1 MRALLP
7 ASVADVDVHEFYAA
21 DWLDRGG
28 VRAVFVASAD
38 GAASARGRSA
48 GLQTE
53 GDNVVFR
60 AMRDLADV
68 VLVGSGTALAEG
80 YAAVE
85 PSSRRAEV
93 RSRYGL
99 PQPLVTAV
107 LSRSLD
113 LDPSSG
119 LFASPEAARTIVL
132 TCSSAPA
139 DRRAALAEVA
149 DVAVCGD
156 DRVDPLLART
166 ELEQRG
172 LTRIQAEGG
181 PRAFAEQV
189 AAGAVDELC
198 LSLSPRLIGPG
209 PSRIVAGAAEWAVPA
224 ELTLT
229 GLLEEAG
236 ALFARYRV
244 GG

>member
-7 ASVADVDVHEFYAA
+7 APVADVDVHEFYAA
-21 DWLDRGG
+21 DWLARGG

-38 GAASARGRSA
+38 GAASAGGRSA

-60 AMRDLADV
+60 AKRDLADV
-68 VLVGSGTALAEG
+68 VLGGSATALAEG

-113 LDPSSG
+113 LNPSSG
-119 LFASPEAARTIVL
+119 LFASRQAARTIVL
-132 TCSSAPA
+132 TCDAAPA
-139 DRRAALAEVA
+139 DRRTALAEVA
-149 DVAVCGD
+149 DIAVCGD
-156 DRVDPLLART
+156 DRVDPLLARVA
-166 ELEQRG
+166 LEDRG

-181 PRAFAEQV
+181 PRAFASQV
-189 AAGAVDELC
+189 AAGTVAELC
-198 LSLSPRLIGPG
+198 LSRTPKISGPG
-209 PSRIVAGAAEWAVPA
+209 PTRSE
-224 ELTLT
+224 
-229 GLLEEAG
+229 
-236 ALFARYRV
+236 RV
-244 GG
+244 GQAWRTLPL

>member
-7 ASVADVDVHEFYAA
+7 APAADVDVHEFYAA

-38 GAASARGRSA
+38 GAAWTRGRSA
-48 GLQTE
+48 GLQTA
-53 GDNVVFR
+53 GDNTVFA

-80 YAAVE
+80 YAAE
-85 PSSRRAEV
+85 PVSARRAEV
-93 RSRYGL
+93 RRRYGL
-99 PQPLVTAV
+99 PEPLVTAV

-119 LFASPEAARTIVL
+119 LFARSTGARTVML
-132 TCSSAPA
+132 TCAAATP

-166 ELEQRG
+166 ALEERG

-181 PRAFAEQV
+181 PRAFASQV
-189 AAGAVDELC
+189 AAGTVDELC
-198 LSLSPRLIGPG
+198 LSITPRLIGPG
-209 PSRIVAGAAEWAVPA
+209 PSRIVGDGAEWQLPR

-229 GLLEEAG
+229 GLLEEDG
-236 ALFARYRV
+236 ALFFRYRL
-244 GG
+244 G